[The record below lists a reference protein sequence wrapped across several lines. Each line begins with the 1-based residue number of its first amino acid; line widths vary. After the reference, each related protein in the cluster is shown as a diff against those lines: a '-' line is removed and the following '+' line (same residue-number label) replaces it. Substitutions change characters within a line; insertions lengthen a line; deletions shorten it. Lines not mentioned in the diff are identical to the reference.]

1 MKTVILAM
9 LMILSATI
17 THAQDNYSLTKEG
30 NSYICKGSKP
40 CKIDE
45 RTTFGSAA
53 LWAMEKSSN
62 VVENTLKCDP
72 QKLVLSVGCNIAE
85 NENSDKV
92 YTFQLNIAVNKVFH
106 RYHISTRPAWTYRY
120 GYHGHSQYWS

>member
-1 MKTVILAM
+1 MKTVILAV

-62 VVENTLKCDP
+62 VVENTLKCNP
-72 QKLVLSVGCNIAE
+72 QKLVLSVGCNIAVIK
-85 NENSDKV
+85 SDNRSASLCK
-92 YTFQLNIAVNKVFH
+92 I
-106 RYHISTRPAWTYRY
+106 RRIISF
-120 GYHGHSQYWS
+120 

>member
-1 MKTVILAM
+1 MKTVILAV

-62 VVENTLKCDP
+62 VLVVILLKTKTLIRFI
-72 QKLVLSVGCNIAE
+72 LFNLI
-85 NENSDKV
+85 
-92 YTFQLNIAVNKVFH
+92 LL
-106 RYHISTRPAWTYRY
+106 
-120 GYHGHSQYWS
+120 